1 MNLKILFKKLILIDL
16 LIILIIFP
24 AAFFESKEVLNFNEN
39 IPISDSFLMLFGVWL
54 VATFISL
61 YLLYKFKEL
70 GKPMYLVLFISEL
83 VLSLIMGPLA
93 SDAWMFVL
101 EAIRFAISGAIIF
114 TLYFTPI
121 KKEFDK

>member
-1 MNLKILFKKLILIDL
+1 MNLKILFKRLVL
-16 LIILIIFP
+16 LDFFIILVIFS

-39 IPISDSFLMLFGVWL
+39 IPISDSLLMLIGVWL
-54 VATFISL
+54 VATFVSL
-61 YLLYKFKEL
+61 YLLYNFKEL

-101 EAIRFAISGAIIF
+101 EAIRFAISGALIF
-114 TLYFTPI
+114 ILYFTPI

>member
-1 MNLKILFKKLILIDL
+1 MNLKILFKRLVLLDF
-16 LIILIIFP
+16 LIILVIFS

-39 IPISDSFLMLFGVWL
+39 IPISDSLLMLFGVWL
-54 VATFISL
+54 VGTFVSL
-61 YLLYKFKEL
+61 YLLYNFKEL
-70 GKPMYLVLFISEL
+70 GKPMYLMLFISEL

-101 EAIRFAISGAIIF
+101 EAIRFAISGALIF
-114 TLYFTPI
+114 TLYFTLI

>member
-1 MNLKILFKKLILIDL
+1 
-16 LIILIIFP
+16 
-24 AAFFESKEVLNFNEN
+24 
-39 IPISDSFLMLFGVWL
+39 MLFGVWL
-54 VATFISL
+54 VATFVSL
-61 YLLYKFKEL
+61 YLLYNFKEL

-93 SDAWMFVL
+93 SDAWIFVL
-101 EAIRFAISGAIIF
+101 EAIRFAISGALIF

>member
-1 MNLKILFKKLILIDL
+1 MNLKILFKRLVL
-16 LIILIIFP
+16 LDFFIILVIFS

-39 IPISDSFLMLFGVWL
+39 IPISNSLLMLFGVWL
-54 VATFISL
+54 VGTFVSL
-61 YLLYKFKEL
+61 YLLYNFKEL

-101 EAIRFAISGAIIF
+101 EAIRFAISGALIF
-114 TLYFTPI
+114 ILYFTPI